1 MAKLKRK
8 DLYPAFNVSLGK
20 TLAAAAWVDGDLNE
34 HEMDCLKAIVLQLPH
49 ITFEDWRKLKI
60 YLAYPISPPEQKS
73 IINDFLEKVFHQ
85 GHSKLAIEA
94 LVKVIKADGEVT
106 TEEQKFTK
114 ELENDLANNVG
125 SFLKKLKFFLFKNSI
140 QKQKSWDPDKGG
152 REKFIHEFF
161 DNPIYFL
168 FRKAVLK
175 EQLELPHSKPE
186 LQKIC
191 LYAAV
196 LCWFAKEDDHLDLV
210 EREFIIKTIKEHAT
224 LSDQVAHCILKIAS
238 NLHVS
243 ELQLS
248 QLCFSM
254 ADATTQEERKKI
266 FITLSKLILLDREM
280 SAKECE
286 YLRTAALY
294 LEINEKLWVQVMGN
308 IHLKTTFSV

>member
-1 MAKLKRK
+1 MSKLKHK

-34 HEMDCLKAIVLQLPH
+34 NEMDCLKAIVLQLPH
-49 ITFEDWRKLKI
+49 INFEDWRKLKI

-73 IINDFLEKVFHQ
+73 IINDFLEKVFHK

-94 LVKVIKADGEVT
+94 LVKIIKADGEVT
-106 TEEQKFTK
+106 KEEQKFTK
-114 ELENDLANNVG
+114 ELESDLANNVG

-140 QKQKSWDPDKGG
+140 HQQKSWDPSKGG

-196 LCWFAKEDDHLDLV
+196 LCWFAKEDDHLDLI
-210 EREFIIKTIKEHAT
+210 EREFIINTLKEHSM
-224 LSDQVAHCILKIAS
+224 LSDSVAHCILKIAN
-238 NLHVS
+238 NLNVS

-254 ADATTQEERKKI
+254 ADATIQEERNKI
-266 FITLSKLILLDREM
+266 FVTLSKLILLDREM
-280 SAKECE
+280 STKECE

-294 LEINEKLWVQVMGN
+294 LEINEKLWVQIMGN